1 LNLVVVLPIKRGA
14 RDRARALLD
23 RGPAFDGGVEAFL
36 TEDEVVFHLRAE
48 ADLDRLAPDWA
59 ELAAGPPRGA
69 EGPYWWVQPH
79 PTDEAFSTPTPGPG
93 DSEGGDVFAPEVPD
107 SL

>member
-23 RGPAFDGGVEAFL
+23 RGQAFDDGVEAFV
-36 TEDEVVFHLRAE
+36 TEEEVVFHLRAG
-48 ADLDRLAPDWA
+48 ADLERLAVDWA
-59 ELAAGPPRGA
+59 ELAAGPLRRA

-79 PTDEAFSTPTPGPG
+79 PTDEAFSTSTPGPG
-93 DSEGGDVFAPEVPD
+93 YSEGGDVFAPEAPT
-107 SL
+107 